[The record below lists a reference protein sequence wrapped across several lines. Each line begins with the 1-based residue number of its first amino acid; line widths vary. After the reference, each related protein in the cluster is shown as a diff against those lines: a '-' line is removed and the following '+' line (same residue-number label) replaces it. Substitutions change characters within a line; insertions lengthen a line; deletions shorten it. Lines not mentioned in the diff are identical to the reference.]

1 MGGIKDAIKII
12 DKTPEEIEQIKA
24 GVNKSGLPEES
35 KTVAIYGLN
44 LILWLPK
51 LLLEQKITIA
61 RLKELLFGKGPRRQK
76 DTSKDTTPNSDK
88 VAPNANKEGESP
100 GDAANDDLDNNTIL
114 DDNESTSGE
123 DNNGRNGRNP
133 HTAYKNATEHR
144 VTIEGLE
151 PGQPCPKDCGGK
163 LYTFRPSTVIRIKG
177 SQMACAHRYI
187 IEKLRCNLCGEIV
200 SAEPP
205 SDMGDEKY
213 DASFVAQLGI
223 QKYYM
228 GMPSYRQAC
237 FHSFIDVPMPHTTQW
252 MLLEKLAGCVFPVFN
267 HLCQLVAN
275 HHLLYYDDTPV
286 KIVDEI
292 RDNRLNPNK
301 KRKGM
306 FTTGILAK
314 FDTHQIMLYFNGTQH
329 AGENLDK
336 LLSKRTSKD
345 RLMLMSDALSRNT
358 PVFENIVQC
367 YCLSHAYRK
376 FEELIDFYTTPCM
389 KVTALISH
397 VYKID
402 RQTKNMT
409 PSQRLKW
416 HNKES
421 GPIMDKLHADLTRWI
436 DERLVEPND
445 SLGKAIAYT
454 LNHWHELTQFLR
466 LEGAPLDNNELEQR
480 LKVAIR
486 GRKNWLFYKNSYGA
500 SIGGVMTSVIHS
512 CLLSN
517 VNPHQYLIALQEN
530 KDHVVKEPQAYL
542 PWNYQQARSL
552 ELSSAA

>member
-1 MGGIKDAIKII
+1 VGGIKDAIKII
-12 DKTPEEIEQIKA
+12 NKTPEEIEQIKA
-24 GVNKSGLPEES
+24 DVNKSGLPEEAKS
-35 KTVAIYGLN
+35 VVIYGLT
-44 LILWLPK
+44 LILWLPQ

-61 RLKELLFGKGPRRQK
+61 RLKELLFGKGTRRRGEK
-76 DTSKDTTPNSDK
+76 SKDTAANSDK
-88 VAPNANKEGESP
+88 EIESS
-100 GDAANDDLDNNTIL
+100 GAAANDDLVDSAIF
-114 DDNESTSGE
+114 DDIELSSDEDTTS
-123 DNNGRNGRNP
+123 GRNGRNP

-144 VTIEGLE
+144 VAIEGLK
-151 PGQPCPKDCGGK
+151 PGQSCPLGCGGK
-163 LYTFRPSTVIRIKG
+163 LYSFRPSTVIRIKG
-177 SQMACAHRYI
+177 HQMGCAHRYI

-205 SDMGDEKY
+205 TDMGDEKY

-237 FHSFIDVPMPHTTQW
+237 FHSFIDLPLPHTTQW
-252 MLLEKLAGCVFPVFN
+252 MLLEKLAGCALPVFN
-267 HLCQLVAN
+267 HLCKLAAN
-275 HHLLYYDDTPV
+275 HYLLYYDDTPLR
-286 KIVDEI
+286 IVDEI

-314 FDTHQIMLYFNGTQH
+314 FDNHQIMLYFNGTHH
-329 AGENLDK
+329 AGENLDT
-336 LLSKRTSKD
+336 LLSKRTTKD

-376 FEELIDFYTTPCM
+376 FEELIDFYTTPCK
-389 KVTALISH
+389 KVTALISQ

-402 RQTKNMT
+402 KQTKNMT
-409 PSQRLKW
+409 PYQRLQW
-416 HNKES
+416 HKKES
-421 GPIMDKLHADLTRWI
+421 GPIMDKLHADLTRWV
-436 DERLVEPND
+436 DERMVEPND

-466 LEGAPLDNNELEQR
+466 LEGAPLDNNDLEQR

-486 GRKNWLFYKNSYGA
+486 GRKNWLFYKNCYGA
-500 SIGGVMTSVIHS
+500 TVGGVMTSVIYT

-517 VNPHQYLIALQEN
+517 INPHQYLIALQEH
-530 KDHVVKEPQAYL
+530 KDHVLKEPGAYL
-542 PWNYQQARSL
+542 PWNYQQTLSV
-552 ELSSAA
+552 ELSNAA